1 MKRTL
6 TALKKISKN
15 SATSTTGGRV
25 LIEPQSTKSLKLT
38 VADLVVYASAIV
50 AVNDCEGLPAVVDLD
65 RLLKAVGI
73 AGKNLWIETTEEGVH
88 VKGSRR
94 NVRVPL
100 DGAPGEWPDASEI
113 DDDIIIDMTEAE
125 HAALVGWCRDAASTD
140 PARSNT
146 QGVYVQP
153 GWIAATDTHR
163 LHAHPF
169 AGTVVDTLVPSIAID
184 TVAKVKG
191 TARIGNRH
199 LEIGDFDLRWRDD
212 HSVRKFPDWE
222 QLGYDDPVA
231 GGSLDVSV
239 LQGFCDDLIKLTGRG
254 AAVLIKGNELTGFD
268 SEKESVLTETLEQHG
283 SDKFEWYGD
292 ASYLLDALE
301 PDGPAVFE
309 VKGENYPLQIKFESR
324 HFALVMGKRQ

>member
-15 SATSTTGGRV
+15 STTSSTGGRV
-25 LIEPQSTKSLKLT
+25 LIEPLQQHVQFTVTDLT
-38 VADLVVYASAIV
+38 VYASAIV
-50 AVNDCEGLPAVVDLD
+50 AVEDCEGPPVVVDLD

-73 AGKNLWIETTEEGVH
+73 AGNNLWIETTEEGVR
-88 VKGSRR
+88 VNGSRR

-100 DGAPGEWPDASEI
+100 NGNLNEWPDAPKV
-113 DDDIIIDMTEAE
+113 DDDIIDMTEAE

-140 PARSNT
+140 PTCFNM
-146 QGVYVQP
+146 QGVRVQP

-169 AGTVVDTLVPSIAID
+169 AATVINTLVPSIAID

-191 TARIGNRH
+191 GARIGNRH
-199 LEIGDFDLRWRDD
+199 LEVGDFDLKWRDD
-212 HSVRKFPDWE
+212 NSTFPDWE

-231 GGSLDVSV
+231 SASLDVSV
-239 LQGFCDDLIKLTGRG
+239 LQGFCDDLIKLVGHG
-254 AAVLIKGNELTGFD
+254 AAVLIKGDELDGFD
-268 SEKESVLTETLEQHG
+268 SENESVLTEGLEQHG
-283 SDKFEWYGD
+283 SSEFEWYGD

-301 PDGPAVFE
+301 PGGPAMFE
-309 VKGENYPLQIKFESR
+309 VKGDNYPLQIKFKSQ
-324 HFALVMGKRQ
+324 HFALIMGKRR